1 MTWRACYHE
10 AVGRLDDIV
19 ARNRNP
25 KRSERMTVG
34 IGLAL
39 FLLLII
45 FLMTFT
51 DLGLPS
57 TDSPPPANKVEKRV
71 NDVQLR

>member
-1 MTWRACYHE
+1 
-10 AVGRLDDIV
+10 
-19 ARNRNP
+19 
-25 KRSERMTVG
+25 MTVG
-34 IGLAL
+34 IGVSL

-51 DLGLPS
+51 DLGLPN
-57 TDSPPPANKVEKRV
+57 TESPPPSKQIEKRV